1 MSENGRRQ
9 RPGIALLIPLAL
21 LASSAVVYQASN
33 AAFSDTTS
41 NGANNWAAGSVEISD
56 DDANSALVSVSGL
69 VPSDTAS
76 KCLNVSY
83 TGSLASAV
91 RLYAT
96 GYSDS
101 GLGQYLTITVE
112 EGTGASG
119 GATLS
124 CSGFTGGT
132 SLYTGTLDGFAT
144 TRASYA
150 TGVSTWAPTGA
161 STEVKSYRLTWTVQD
176 DNNANGTS
184 TQVSL
189 TWEARN
195 T

>member
-1 MSENGRRQ
+1 MSEKGRNS
-9 RPGIALLIPLAL
+9 RPGVAWLVPLAL

-33 AAFSDTTS
+33 AAFSDTTD
-41 NGANNWAAGSVEISD
+41 NGANNWAAGSVVIAD
-56 DDANSALVSVSGL
+56 DDTGSALVNVTGL
-69 VPSDTAS
+69 VPTDTDS
-76 KCLNVSY
+76 RCLNVTY
-83 TGSLASAV
+83 TGSVASAV

-112 EGTGASG
+112 EGTGATG
-119 GATLS
+119 GASLD

-132 SLYTGTLDGFAT
+132 ALYTGTLHGFAT
-144 TRASYA
+144 TNTSYA
-150 TGVSTWAPTGA
+150 AGVSSWAPTGA
-161 STEVKSYRLTWTVQD
+161 GPEVKSYRLTWTVQD
-176 DNNANGTS
+176 DNNANGAS